1 MAAAAPTAMRA
12 DLAHDLCLS
21 VAVAV
26 LLLIGSG
33 VSLEDDFAV
42 SLADGHGWPWLP
54 GPVGMLFVL
63 AGSLPLIFRRVAPL
77 PVFAVTAVASM
88 AYPALGYHP
97 EPLPLGVLVALYTL
111 AVTRRPLVS
120 SAAAAAFVFT
130 FTVGA
135 LTGWVPLTDDQYY
148 IDLVSVVA
156 TVMLGYGVALGRT
169 STRLAKQR
177 GDALSRDHESRM
189 RAAVEQEQARIAREV
204 HDIVAHDMS
213 VIVAQ
218 AAVARR
224 AVPAPPQA
232 TAESLASI
240 EAVGRDA
247 LDGLRRLMNLL
258 RTESAQ
264 AERSPQPDLDRIP
277 WLVSQVEKAGLPV
290 ELTIRGEPT
299 PLPATVEVNAFRIVQ
314 EALTNTL
321 KHAGPTRA
329 SVTLDYDDESLGVEV
344 LDEGPRPDGPRH
356 AAPPSSGF
364 GMISMHQRA
373 AMLGG
378 ELVAEPGSDHGF
390 RVAAR
395 LPLAEHAR

>member
-1 MAAAAPTAMRA
+1 MGSV
-12 DLAHDLCLS
+12 LAHDFRLS
-21 VAVAV
+21 VVVAV
-26 LLLIGSG
+26 LLLIGSR

-42 SLADGHGWPWLP
+42 SLTDGNGWPWLS
-54 GPVGMLFVL
+54 GPVGLFFVL
-63 AGSLPLIFRRVAPL
+63 AGSLPLTFRRVAPL
-77 PVFAVTAVASM
+77 PVFAVTAAASL

-111 AVTRRPLVS
+111 AVTRKPLIS
-120 SAAAAAFVFT
+120 SMAAAGYVFA
-130 FTVGA
+130 FTVGT
-135 LTGWVPLTDDQYY
+135 LTRWVPLSDDQFY

-169 STRLAKQR
+169 SARLAKQR
-177 GDALSRDHESRM
+177 AAVVTRDHDSRM
-189 RAAVEQEQARIAREV
+189 QAAVEQEQARIAREV

-232 TAESLASI
+232 TAEALASI

-247 LDGLRRLMNLL
+247 LDGLRRLMHLL
-258 RTESAQ
+258 RTESQ

-277 WLVSQVEKAGLPV
+277 WLLSQVEKAGLSV
-290 ELTIRGEPT
+290 DLTIRGEPT
-299 PLPATVEVNAFRIVQ
+299 PLPATVGVNAFRIVQ
-314 EALTNTL
+314 EALTNSL

-329 SVTLDYDDESLGVEV
+329 SVTLDYDAASLGVEV
-344 LDEGPRPDGPRH
+344 LDEGPPPDGPRH
-356 AAPPSSGF
+356 AAPASSGF

-378 ELVAEPGSDHGF
+378 ELVAGPGPDHGF

-395 LPLAEHAR
+395 LPLAGQAR